1 MVRPALAVLAVSIAV
16 APLAA
21 QDFTGTYRLNAGG
34 GTTITL
40 TLQQSRTGQITGTL
54 QGNTSFQI
62 QAQVGANGRFA
73 GYAANQAG
81 RLYLEGAL
89 AGAQLQLAM
98 AEVGA
103 DGQPQVATARTV
115 TMDRV
120 AAMGQAAPAAPGA
133 ARGRAG
139 QAAGPAD
146 PYAGTFVGAELSVT
160 IQRGPGGYTGFASYQ
175 GAQYPLQ
182 AQVAGNMLTGAY
194 QAQGTT
200 YPFQAAVQGDVMQFA
215 AGNQTFMLQRQG
227 GAMAGAQ
234 MSAPMGGVPGGQAA
248 PGGGSPQDQQITQ
261 LMVRSAWCS
270 FSYSQTS
277 GASST
282 ERVTFRPD
290 GTGSISSG
298 AETYWSGASG
308 TVAGQS
314 SDAGA
319 FRWHV
324 RGGVLN
330 TTTDGVTWQQYPLQI
345 TTNSS
350 GYPIVTSGG
359 KEYTMCN

>member
-34 GTTITL
+34 GPTITL

-54 QGNTSFQI
+54 QGNTNFQI

-120 AAMGQAAPAAPGA
+120 AAMGQAAPAAPQGGLLLG
-133 ARGRAG
+133 RGNAPPA
-139 QAAGPAD
+139 QAA
-146 PYAGTFVGAELSVT
+146 
-160 IQRGPGGYTGFASYQ
+160 PGGRG
-175 GAQYPLQ
+175 
-182 AQVAGNMLTGAY
+182 M
-194 QAQGTT
+194 
-200 YPFQAAVQGDVMQFA
+200 
-215 AGNQTFMLQRQG
+215 
-227 GAMAGAQ
+227 
-234 MSAPMGGVPGGQAA
+234 

-261 LMVRSAWCS
+261 LLVRSAWCS
-270 FSYSQTS
+270 FSYNQTS
-277 GASST
+277 GTSRT

-290 GTGSISSG
+290 GSGSIGSG
-298 AETYWSGASG
+298 AETYSSGTFG

-319 FRWHV
+319 FRWQV

-330 TTTDGVTWQQYPLQI
+330 TTTDGATWQQFPLQI

-350 GYPIVTSGG
+350 GYPIISSGG
-359 KEYTMCN
+359 KEYSMCN